1 MLGSTEALTVVMAV
15 SALNYFLVMLAC
27 NPLKTEQQELLRGK
41 RLKNFSNEAIQGLFF
56 LKKEFMAHLEVKP
69 RNGAPKWLWILLSLI
84 ALGLVVYFVNRNN
97 TDDRLPE
104 STPDTSI
111 NSTAPQ
117 RDTL

>member
-1 MLGSTEALTVVMAV
+1 MQSPKKEQRE
-15 SALNYFLVMLAC
+15 
-27 NPLKTEQQELLRGK
+27 PLREK
-41 RLKNFSNEAIQGLFF
+41 RPKKNFSNEAIQRLFF

-84 ALGLVVYFVNRNN
+84 ALGLVLYFVNRYNS
-97 TDDRLPE
+97 DDRLPE

>member
-1 MLGSTEALTVVMAV
+1 MQSPENRTTRTTA
-15 SALNYFLVMLAC
+15 
-27 NPLKTEQQELLRGK
+27 RK

-97 TDDRLPE
+97 SDDRLPE